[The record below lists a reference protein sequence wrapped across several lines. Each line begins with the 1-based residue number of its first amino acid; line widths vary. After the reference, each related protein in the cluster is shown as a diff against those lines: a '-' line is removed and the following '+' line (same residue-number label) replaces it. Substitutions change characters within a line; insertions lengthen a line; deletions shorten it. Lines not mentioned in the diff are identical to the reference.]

1 MIIPIWVKAAIAAAI
16 IAALAGLGWFIHDS
30 IYDRGYN
37 TAKAEYEQAA
47 EATRIAHQEE
57 IDGLAKSF
65 ALKAAKQRVI
75 TQTIIKE
82 VDKYVPNTLPLLP
95 AGFRVLHD
103 AAAAGKAPVDPAGT
117 DVAPVAPS
125 TVAAAVATNYANCRY
140 DQERLEALQA
150 IVRTINGGD
159 DGKAEKD

>member
-1 MIIPIWVKAAIAAAI
+1 MILPIWFKPALAAAI
-16 IAALAGLGWFIHDS
+16 LAVIAGLGWFVYDS
-30 IYDRGYN
+30 IDSRGYN
-37 TAKAEYEQAA
+37 RAKSEYEQAA
-47 EATRIAHQEE
+47 EHERIAHQEE

-65 ALKAAKQRVI
+65 AIKSAQQRLI

-82 VDKYVPNTLPLLP
+82 VDKYVPNTLPMLP

-117 DVAPVAPS
+117 NAAPVAPS
-125 TVAAAVATNYANCRY
+125 AVAATLASNYANCRY

-159 DGKAEKD
+159 DGKVEKD

>member
-1 MIIPIWVKAAIAAAI
+1 MILPIWFKAALAAAI
-16 IAALAGLGWFIHDS
+16 VAVVAGLGWFVYDS
-30 IYDRGYN
+30 IDSRGYN
-37 TAKAEYEQAA
+37 RAKAEYEKDA

-65 ALKAAKQRVI
+65 ALKAAKQRIV

-82 VDKYVPNTLPLLP
+82 VDKYVPSTLPLLP
-95 AGFRVLHD
+95 PGFRVFHD
-103 AAAAGKAPVDPAGT
+103 AAAAGKAPVDTAGA
-117 DVAPVAPS
+117 DAPPVAPS
-125 TVAAAVATNYANCRY
+125 TVAATVAANYANCRY

>member
-1 MIIPIWVKAAIAAAI
+1 MILPFWFKAAIAAAI
-16 IAALAGLGWFIHDS
+16 VAVLAGLGWFVYDS

-37 TAKAEYEQAA
+37 AAKAEYEQAA

-57 IDGLAKSF
+57 IDGLSRSF

-82 VDKYVPNTLPLLP
+82 VDKYVPNTLPMLP
-95 AGFRVLHD
+95 PGFRVYHD

-117 DVAPVAPS
+117 DAAPVAPS
-125 TVAAAVATNYANCRY
+125 TVAATLAINYANCRY

-159 DGKAEKD
+159 DGQGKD